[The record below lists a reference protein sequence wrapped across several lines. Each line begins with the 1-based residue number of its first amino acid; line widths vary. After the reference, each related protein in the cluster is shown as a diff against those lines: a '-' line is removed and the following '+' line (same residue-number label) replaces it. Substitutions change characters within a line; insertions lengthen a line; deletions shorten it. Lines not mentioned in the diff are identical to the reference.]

1 VQQIS
6 NQLRIDTISPLDISL
21 FIRKKIYFN
30 ENDFDSVIAACLSND
45 SLAQRAL
52 FQQFYGYAKSICL
65 RYTADKVEA
74 EEILNEGFLKVFQNL
89 DKYDPAQS
97 FKAWLRT
104 ILVNTAISNYRK
116 NKKFQDNINIDD
128 IHEIGFEDSV
138 LEQISADEILQIVQQ
153 LPPIYR
159 TIFVMYV
166 VDGYSHREIAD
177 ALNLN
182 ESTVRSNFSRARAK
196 LQVMIRLSHPY
207 LFPQDWDTAIIK
219 YNEN

>member
-1 VQQIS
+1 
-6 NQLRIDTISPLDISL
+6 
-21 FIRKKIYFN
+21 
-30 ENDFDSVIAACLSND
+30 
-45 SLAQRAL
+45 
-52 FQQFYGYAKSICL
+52 L

-89 DKYDPAQS
+89 DKYDPLQP

-116 NKKFQDNINIDD
+116 NRKFQHDVPIDEV
-128 IHEIGFEDSV
+128 HEIGFEDSV
-138 LEQISADEILQIVQQ
+138 LEQISANEILEIVQQ
-153 LPPIYR
+153 LPAIYR
-159 TIFVMYV
+159 TTFMMYV

-207 LFPQDWDTAIIK
+207 LFPQDWEVTTIR